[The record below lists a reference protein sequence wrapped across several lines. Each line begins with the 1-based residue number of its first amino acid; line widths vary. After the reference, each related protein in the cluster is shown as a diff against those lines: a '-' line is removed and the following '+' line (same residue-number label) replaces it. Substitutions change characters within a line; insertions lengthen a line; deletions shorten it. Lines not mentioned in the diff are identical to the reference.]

1 MAYTKYSLT
10 PANNTAAPPDGAPEG
25 MLPSAVNDT
34 MRDMMAQIRD
44 VGDGIRDGTYTMT
57 APKITGGT
65 ITGATVTSNTFSS
78 SGATITGG
86 TISGSSIAATQLTG
100 TIASAR
106 LPAGSVLQVVT
117 ASTTSLGTSTSTSYA
132 DTGLT
137 ATITPSSAS
146 NKIMVFVSQSFQA
159 VGGEA
164 VGYGYQVNAGV
175 QLLRQSTTLIT
186 SDDDSGGK
194 YSLGFGT
201 GTAPLTGNIVLFTVW
216 SVNYLDSPA
225 TTSAQTYKTQFA
237 KGTSGMS
244 TIYANSS
251 VRSSITL
258 MEIAG

>member
-1 MAYTKYSLT
+1 MASIVISGDTSGAVTL
-10 PANNTAAPPDGAPEG
+10 AAPAESGTTTLT
-25 MLPSAVNDT
+25 LPTTTGNVVADSATQTLTN
-34 MRDMMAQIRD
+34 
-44 VGDGIRDGTYTMT
+44 
-57 APKITGGT
+57 K
-65 ITGATVTSNTFSS
+65 
-78 SGATITGG
+78 
-86 TISGSSIAATQLTG
+86 SIVATQLTG
-100 TIASAR
+100 TVAAAR
-106 LPAGSVLQVVT
+106 LPAGTVLQVVS
-117 ASTTSLGTSTSTSYA
+117 ASTVSLGTSTSTSYA

-159 VGGEA
+159 IGGEA

-186 SDDDSGGK
+186 TDNDSGGK

-201 GTAPLTGNIVLFTVW
+201 GAAPLTGNIALFTVW
-216 SVNYLDSPA
+216 NINYLDSPA

-258 MEIAG
+258 MESAG

>member
-1 MAYTKYSLT
+1 MASIVISGDTSGAVTL
-10 PANNTAAPPDGAPEG
+10 AAPAVAGTNTLS
-25 MLPSAVNDT
+25 LPAVTDT
-34 MRDMMAQIRD
+34 L
-44 VGDGIRDGTYTMT
+44 VGL
-57 APKITGGT
+57 A
-65 ITGATVTSNTFSS
+65 ATQTLTNK
-78 SGATITGG
+78 
-86 TISGSSIAATQLTG
+86 SIDATQLTG
-100 TIASAR
+100 TVAAAR
-106 LPAGSVLQVVT
+106 LPAGTILQVVS
-117 ASTTSLGTSTSTSYA
+117 ASTVSLGTSTSTSYA

-159 VGGEA
+159 IGGAA

-186 SDDDSGGK
+186 TDNDSGGK

-201 GTAPLTGNIVLFTVW
+201 GAAPASGNIALFTVW
-216 SVNYLDSPA
+216 NINYLDSPE

>member
-44 VGDGIRDGTYTMT
+44 VGDGIRGGTYTMT
-57 APKITGGT
+57 AP
-65 ITGATVTSNTFSS
+65 V
-78 SGATITGG
+78 ITGG

-100 TIASAR
+100 TVAAAR
-106 LPAGSVLQVVT
+106 LPAGTVLQVVS

-159 VGGEA
+159 ITGEA

-186 SDDDSGGK
+186 SDSDSGGK

-201 GTAPLTGNIVLFTVW
+201 GAAPASGNIALFTVW
-216 SVNYLDSPA
+216 NMNYLDSPA

-237 KGTSGMS
+237 KGTSGLS
-244 TIYANSS
+244 TIYANGGG

>member
-1 MAYTKYSLT
+1 MG
-10 PANNTAAPPDGAPEG
+10 GAMSVVLIG
-25 MLPSAVNDT
+25 ST
-34 MRDMMAQIRD
+34 
-44 VGDGIRDGTYTMT
+44 
-57 APKITGGT
+57 
-65 ITGATVTSNTFSS
+65 
-78 SGATITGG
+78 
-86 TISGSSIAATQLTG
+86 SGSVTLQEPAVAGTTVLTLPALTG
-100 TIASAR
+100 TLVTTASA
-106 LPAGSVLQVVT
+106 GTVLQVVG

-159 VGGEA
+159 IGGEA

-186 SDDDSGGK
+186 SDSDSGGK

-201 GTAPLTGNIVLFTVW
+201 GAAPASGNIVLFTVW
-216 SVNYLDSPA
+216 NMNYLDSPA
-225 TTSAQTYKTQFA
+225 TTSPQTYKTQFA

-251 VRSSITL
+251 NIRSSITL

>member
-1 MAYTKYSLT
+1 MANVVVSGDTSGAIT
-10 PANNTAAPPDGAPEG
+10 IAAPAVAGTNTLS
-25 MLPSAVNDT
+25 LPAVTDT
-34 MRDMMAQIRD
+34 L
-44 VGDGIRDGTYTMT
+44 VGL
-57 APKITGGT
+57 A
-65 ITGATVTSNTFSS
+65 ATQTLTNK
-78 SGATITGG
+78 
-86 TISGSSIAATQLTG
+86 SIAATQLTG
-100 TIASAR
+100 TVAAAR
-106 LPAGSVLQVVT
+106 LPAGTVLQVVS
-117 ASTTSLGTSTSTSYA
+117 ASTLSLGTSTSTSYA

-159 VGGEA
+159 VGGDA

-186 SDDDSGGK
+186 SDNDSGGK

-201 GTAPLTGNIVLFTVW
+201 GVAPASGNIALFTVW
-216 SVNYLDSPA
+216 NINYLDSPA
-225 TTSAQTYKTQFA
+225 TTSPQTYKTQFA

-244 TIYANSS
+244 TNYANSS